1 MDDEDAVGDALAAM
15 AASLGHEVAR
25 ARSGYDALALLAS
38 GERVDLVLTDLGM
51 PEMTGW
57 ELARAVKR
65 RWPALPLGLVTG
77 WGANVDAPAA
87 DRKLLAGILAKP
99 VLMGDLARLVA
110 AATAAGDV
118 PVASAASS

>member
-1 MDDEDAVGDALAAM
+1 
-15 AASLGHEVAR
+15 
-25 ARSGYDALALLAS
+25 
-38 GERVDLVLTDLGM
+38 M

-65 RWPALPLGLVTG
+65 RWPDLPLGLVTG

-99 VLMGDLARLVA
+99 VLMGDPARFVA
-110 AATAAGDV
+110 TATAAGAV
-118 PVASAASS
+118 PVTSAASS